1 MAECAAVLFILWH
14 CLRHQGPKLR
24 RVVKVPQ
31 VAELVDYDVGL
42 QVWRQKDDAIVKV
55 EVAQG

>member
-1 MAECAAVLFILWH
+1 MLFILWH